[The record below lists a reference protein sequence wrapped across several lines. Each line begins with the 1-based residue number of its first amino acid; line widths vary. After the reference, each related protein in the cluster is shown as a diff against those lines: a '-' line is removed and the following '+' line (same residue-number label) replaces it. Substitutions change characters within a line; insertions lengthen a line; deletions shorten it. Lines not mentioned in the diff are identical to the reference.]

1 MAPEKAHARLAR
13 ALGNGRRGGLLALV
27 AARLRREL
35 PDEARGLLPIVGEL
49 PPIGGKI
56 GGLARLG
63 LQPFANASAGKASRR
78 EAFHRSRIAGA
89 GGHCGTPDIPQTPS
103 TLPPNTRSGRAVMP
117 PFRNTSSGSR
127 ARARVAAARGR
138 AARTPAR

>member
-1 MAPEKAHARLAR
+1 MAPEKANARLAR
-13 ALGNGRRGGLLALV
+13 ALGNRRRRGLLTLV

-35 PDEARGLLPIVGEL
+35 PDEARRLMPIVGEF

-63 LQPFANASAGKASRR
+63 LQPFANSGGGKASRR

-89 GGHCGTPDIPQTPS
+89 GGHCGTPDITQTPP
-103 TLPPNTRSGRAVMP
+103 TLPPNTVRREPSCRLAEIL
-117 PFRNTSSGSR
+117 RQ
-127 ARARVAAARGR
+127 
-138 AARTPAR
+138 